1 MFKLF
6 LGDWENHTR
15 CEQGKYFMLI
25 VLDIQ
30 KWCFWTSKS
39 GACLYFSGGGI
50 PALNRA
56 QGAGAPELLQVVLDE
71 VTGREEDHGNLGTY
85 TFGRSTIPHK
95 NFDVWQS
102 STTYFLHKNSEPKI
116 LDI

>member
-1 MFKLF
+1 MFIFF
-6 LGDWENHTR
+6 L
-15 CEQGKYFMLI
+15 
-25 VLDIQ
+25 
-30 KWCFWTSKS
+30 
-39 GACLYFSGGGI
+39 GGGI

-95 NFDVWQS
+95 
-102 STTYFLHKNSEPKI
+102 KNRRLAKFNNT
-116 LDI
+116 LFA